1 MSTVTSCYDLDAL
14 PSKNGKRTGDNFAIG
29 STVTFSCDEGY
40 ELDGESKLTC
50 RSDGHWSE
58 LVPLC
63 KGIIKKKINKY
74 KICIKNNNNKWKG
87 FGVFYG
93 NLFPILYSQP
103 RFSDMYP
110 ALNKH
115 FVCLD
120 NWPYML
126 TMPVFASFAFQRLDY
141 KCKLKGVSRKF
152 NRSLR
157 GCVV

>member
-63 KGIIKKKINKY
+63 KGIIKKKSINIKY
-74 KICIKNNNNKWKG
+74 
-87 FGVFYG
+87 V
-93 NLFPILYSQP
+93 
-103 RFSDMYP
+103 
-110 ALNKH
+110 
-115 FVCLD
+115 
-120 NWPYML
+120 
-126 TMPVFASFAFQRLDY
+126 
-141 KCKLKGVSRKF
+141 
-152 NRSLR
+152 
-157 GCVV
+157 